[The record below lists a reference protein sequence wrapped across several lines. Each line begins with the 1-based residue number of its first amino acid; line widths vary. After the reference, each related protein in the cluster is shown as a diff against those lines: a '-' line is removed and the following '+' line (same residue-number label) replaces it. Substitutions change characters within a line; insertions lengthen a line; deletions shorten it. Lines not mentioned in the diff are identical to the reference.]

1 MDSLPWRLSK
11 VGIITEVLKKKKKRP
26 PYKEV
31 SPRREAL
38 GVGLANST
46 IG

>member
-11 VGIITEVLKKKKKRP
+11 VGIITEVLKKKKRP

-38 GVGLANST
+38 GVSLANSL